1 MNKKKNMHNSDKKLN
16 QNMITENINL
26 YNNIK
31 KKYKYGYACFL
42 IESIIKDIYYI
53 FALIILKFYYQL
65 KIEEFSN
72 QGYLLFFFVEALING
87 GSIYYLILFLIKF
100 YILYSPFNQEWAY
113 IYIWIICCIQL
124 LIFITSVFLFL
135 IKFLFIK
142 LFFVQKFKILFEILC
157 IVIILFNF
165 SSLNE
170 LKHDKYSFQIQN
182 FEIKKLSHYKEYFKR
197 HYVNL
202 YLSKDYDV
210 DEYELCFE
218 MRYPKN
224 FSDILKNE
232 PPYSLWE
239 FEKKKDYFIGC
250 RNISFKDNPTIDKT
264 NPLTFFKCDINN
276 KNINVLPNYCISAE
290 NRRIKYDL
298 IYELNLF
305 EIFLLFL
312 CYLYSKSI
320 NYIFFKYHSH
330 EITREIYNEIAEKN
344 EEEEYEE
351 RENDDEREEQE
362 GEDEGEEQEEY
373 EEEEEEEHEE
383 DNVNFR
389 RNKYRKISKK
399 KMKYFKKR
407 QKNRYKKYKNNIQY
421 LNNNKEKQNEEE
433 NNDKDIENEKND
445 SEINENK
452 ELNNDNNIKEK
463 KDSNIKENEKG
474 KNEEKTESI
483 VNKESQKEQINEND
497 KEIDDEH
504 NNNKDEN
511 NNFNNEEEY
520 YKKNGFIYQF
530 LFGKIINKV
539 KTKFYNILKEIDKDI
554 REDEENY

>member
-1 MNKKKNMHNSDKKLN
+1 M
-16 QNMITENINL
+16 
-26 YNNIK
+26 
-31 KKYKYGYACFL
+31 
-42 IESIIKDIYYI
+42 
-53 FALIILKFYYQL
+53 
-65 KIEEFSN
+65 
-72 QGYLLFFFVEALING
+72 
-87 GSIYYLILFLIKF
+87 ILFLIKF

-165 SSLNE
+165 TSLNE

-344 EEEEYEE
+344 EEEKYEE